1 MELPAEVMVH
11 NAQMGMKGNRATLLQ
26 ISPDGYYEL
35 NLRLPSDQVHRV
47 LLPIGSTA
55 LIAADP
61 EEAPGEPAVEIE
73 R

>member
-11 NAQMGMKGNRATLLQ
+11 NELMGMKGSRATLLQ

-35 NLRLPSDQVHRV
+35 NLRLPSGDVHRV
-47 LLPIGSTA
+47 LLPIRATVVMA
-55 LIAADP
+55 TEP
-61 EEAPGEPAVEIE
+61 EEARVAPSDEIE